1 MSVLKGFAVSCSE
14 EVWNFFPTL
23 EEALSSDTRSAA
35 RKLGLALSI
44 DGTPRAASTRRK
56 HHEPAMQLLNLENR
70 VFQMVE
76 VNIADVHALHET
88 GHRLSMSRCTPL
100 A

>member
-1 MSVLKGFAVSCSE
+1 MSVLKGFAVCSSE
-14 EVWNFFPTL
+14 DVWNFFPTL

-35 RKLGLALSI
+35 RKLGLALSN

-76 VNIADVHALHET
+76 VHITDVHALHET
-88 GHRLSMSRCTPL
+88 GFRLSISCFTAL